1 MPRKHPPPTEDSQQV
16 RDLLR
21 RYACPVPYHEV
32 RTRFLGN
39 IATPKLSASPLNVAK
54 GLWGG
59 AFPEVESIADL
70 NRLIDTLINGLW
82 NALTIHQ
89 MRSEPFRLVKVPV
102 EPSVENLARLTLVR
116 RQELDGFVE
125 GLFDGA
131 EEIELPEKANAALG
145 VLAEMRAMMGGAH
158 DLATSTVEPT
168 DPAQIRETFRHLREL
183 TKIIE
188 REIHTVVLDCT
199 RARGQM
205 LRDAPPRRPTFH

>member
-1 MPRKHPPPTEDSQQV
+1 MPRKHRLPAEDGQQV

-21 RYACPVPYHEV
+21 RYVCPVPYHEV

-59 AFPEVESIADL
+59 AFPEVESIEDL
-70 NRLIDTLINGLW
+70 NRLIDALINGLW

-89 MRSEPFRLVKVPV
+89 KRNEPFRLVKVPV
-102 EPSVENLARLTLVR
+102 EPSVANLARLALVR

-131 EEIELPEKANAALG
+131 EAIDLPERANAAMG
-145 VLAEMRAMMGGAH
+145 ALAEMRAIMGGAH
-158 DLATSTVEPT
+158 DFATRSVEPA
-168 DPAQIRETFRHLREL
+168 DPAQATFRHLREL
-183 TKIIE
+183 TRIME
-188 REIHTVVLDCT
+188 REINTVVLDCT
-199 RARGQM
+199 RARRQM
-205 LRDAPPRRPTFH
+205 IREATARTPTFH